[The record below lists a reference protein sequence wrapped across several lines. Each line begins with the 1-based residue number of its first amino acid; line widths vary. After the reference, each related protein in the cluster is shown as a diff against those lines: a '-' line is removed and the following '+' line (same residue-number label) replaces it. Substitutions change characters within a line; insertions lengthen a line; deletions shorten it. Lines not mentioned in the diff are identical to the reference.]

1 MLANA
6 ESHSDHYTQV
16 VPGIKKEGMGAF
28 KQKVAQQSSAHP
40 RQKAAVMV
48 KQMPWTQGAAW
59 HTSDGP
65 VLMFLCTAIKK
76 RQVGVNALTTLRRN
90 HEQHMT
96 SRVLGKE
103 GDRATSLCQAAQ

>member
-16 VPGIKKEGMGAF
+16 VPGIKKKEGVGAF

-40 RQKAAVMV
+40 RQKAAVTV
-48 KQMPWTQGAAW
+48 KQMPWTITQGAAW

-65 VLMFLCTAIKK
+65 VLMFLCTAIKE
-76 RQVGVNALTTLRRN
+76 RRVGVNGFV
-90 HEQHMT
+90 HP
-96 SRVLGKE
+96 
-103 GDRATSLCQAAQ
+103 